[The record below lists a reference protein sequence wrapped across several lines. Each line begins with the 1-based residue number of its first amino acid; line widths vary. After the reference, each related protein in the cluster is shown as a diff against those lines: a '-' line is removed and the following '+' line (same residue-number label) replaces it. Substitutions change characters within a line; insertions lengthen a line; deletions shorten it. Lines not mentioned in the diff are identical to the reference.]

1 MLWYFVIFLDFF
13 FSICGVK
20 GFGDPGP
27 FHIKPM
33 AYAEE
38 KEMSKDEQRK
48 SRLLGYTAEDDPV
61 LGEPKSRKEKAA
73 HHQGQF
79 PRAS

>member
-1 MLWYFVIFLDFF
+1 M
-13 FSICGVK
+13 CGAN

-38 KEMSKDEQRK
+38 EEMSEDE
-48 SRLLGYTAEDDPV
+48 
-61 LGEPKSRKEKAA
+61 
-73 HHQGQF
+73 
-79 PRAS
+79 